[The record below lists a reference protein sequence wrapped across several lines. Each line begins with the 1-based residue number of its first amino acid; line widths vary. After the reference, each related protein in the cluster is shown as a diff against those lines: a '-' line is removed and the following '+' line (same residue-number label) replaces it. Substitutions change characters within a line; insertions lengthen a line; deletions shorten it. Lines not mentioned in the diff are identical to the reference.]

1 MNISAA
7 FSFPFKDPNWVTKM
21 IWLSIFLLLSPLLIG
36 IPFFLGYTVLTTRNI
51 IEGKEKLP
59 EWSGNWSN
67 IFYEGLKYLV
77 AIIIISVFVFLIT
90 LIKIPGL
97 NFLWYLLSIF
107 LSTLLLARV
116 AAVKKFEEIFDLK
129 WYVEFMINNPGDV
142 IIVTVL
148 GLLLS
153 VVAYAGLILCFVGVF
168 LTLFYS
174 LTARSYLIGEMY
186 RVGEERM
193 KGGTKKRRKKKE
205 EVEIV
210 NDVEE

>member
-59 EWSGNWSN
+59 EWSGNWTKLFN
-67 IFYEGLKYLV
+67 EGMRYLV
-77 AIIIISVFVFLIT
+77 LILIVSAIGVFIGYLGMP
-90 LIKIPGL
+90 LL
-97 NFLWYLLSIF
+97 NFLWTVTSLI
-107 LSTLLLARV
+107 LSTLLLAKV
-116 AAVKKFEEIFDLK
+116 AIAKKFEELFDLS
-129 WYVEFMINNPGDV
+129 WYIEFSKNNLRNL
-142 IIVTVL
+142 IIVTIL
-148 GLLLS
+148 SLLLS
-153 VVAYAGLILCFVGVF
+153 VIAGMGLILCIIGVF
-168 LTLFYS
+168 FTIYYSMIVGAYLTGDL
-174 LTARSYLIGEMY
+174 Y